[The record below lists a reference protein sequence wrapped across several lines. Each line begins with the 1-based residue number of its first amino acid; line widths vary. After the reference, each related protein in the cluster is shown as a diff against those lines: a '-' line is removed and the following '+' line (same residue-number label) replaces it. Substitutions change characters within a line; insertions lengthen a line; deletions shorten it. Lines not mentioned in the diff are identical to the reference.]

1 VWVGPNGYL
10 EELVVR
16 WEALHARAAIVGV
29 HGAGKSTLL
38 EHFVPCIAEVVFRR
52 DAAGQLVQHAAQR
65 VDKPCRQAVWLQL
78 RKSAPASMVI
88 PWQDLCRGRLLIID
102 GYEQFVYWRRAAL
115 IARTKLR
122 GVKLLLTSHRRT
134 VLPTLC
140 ELSVSAATA
149 RQIVSQLTLGR
160 GDFQAL
166 SDEEM
171 QERLLSH
178 GGNMREVLMSFYDQV
193 EENRV
198 RRNNPSAG

>member
-1 VWVGPNGYL
+1 M
-10 EELVVR
+10 EELAVR

-29 HGAGKSTLL
+29 HGSGKSTLL
-38 EHFVPCIAEVVFRR
+38 EHFVPCISEVVFRR
-52 DAAGQLVQHAAQR
+52 DAEGQLVQQRVQR
-65 VDKPCRQAVWLQL
+65 VDKPSLQAVWLQL

-102 GYEQFVYWRRAAL
+102 GYEQLVYWRRAAL

-134 VLPTLC
+134 ALPTLC

-149 RQIVSQLTLGR
+149 RQIVSQLTFGR
-160 GDFQAL
+160 SGLQTL

-171 QERLLSH
+171 QERLRNH
-178 GGNMREVLMSFYDQV
+178 DGNMREVLMSFYDQV
-193 EENRV
+193 EENQL
-198 RRNNPSAG
+198 